1 MSSSRRMLA
10 ATAADELK
18 TSWPEV
24 VGMGLVAAVAKIR
37 GDRPDVHMQVHWVG
51 ESVDPGYDNDT
62 RVLLFVNKDEVW
74 TITET
79 PVVG

>member
-1 MSSSRRMLA
+1 
-10 ATAADELK
+10 
-18 TSWPEV
+18 
-24 VGMGLVAAVAKIR
+24 
-37 GDRPDVHMQVHWVG
+37 MQVHWVG